1 MKYKQFLVHCSSYIV
16 LCSLFILLMS
26 CELETSDNGNLDGM
40 WQLYAADTLRTPD
53 GTPGGSADMRQ
64 SGKVW
69 AFQGRI
75 MMLRQSDG
83 FHHMEVICKF
93 EHEGQW
99 LRVYDPHF
107 SNREIDDPRIDDPE
121 TLFPY
126 GLHALDN
133 RLQVQTLSKNWLE
146 VQTDELRLKFRKY

>member
-1 MKYKQFLVHCSSYIV
+1 MHRLLLLLLFP
-16 LCSLFILLMS
+16 LFIVS
-26 CELETSDNGNLDGM
+26 CELETSDNGNLDGL
-40 WQLYAADTLRTPD
+40 WQLYATDTLRTPN
-53 GTPGGSADMRQ
+53 GTPGGSADMRE
-64 SGKVW
+64 SGKIW

-75 MMLRQSDG
+75 MMLRQDDG

-93 EHEGQW
+93 EHEGDW

-121 TLFPY
+121 TIFPY

-133 RLQVQTLSKNWLE
+133 RLQVVTLSKNWLV